1 MSATIVGM
9 NEPTTATP
17 ADVWEHL
24 LAGND
29 RFATDNVEHPNS
41 TAERRLELRDGQA
54 PVAAVLACS
63 DSRVPVEMLFD
74 AGLGDMF
81 VIRTAGG
88 CVDAAV
94 SGSVDFAVTSL
105 GVKLVIV
112 LSHEACGAIGA
123 ALTAVENAEIP
134 LGLQRVFVEK
144 IAPSVIWSK
153 GHGKTSRNEIER
165 EHARITARHLVD
177 RIPALQDGT
186 DDGSIGVVAARY
198 SLADGRVETVATHF
212 AR

>member
-1 MSATIVGM
+1 MTQRLSASPL
-9 NEPTTATP
+9 E
-17 ADVWEHL
+17 VWETL
-24 LAGND
+24 KAGND
-29 RFATDNVEHPNS
+29 RFATDTVIHPHS
-41 TAERRLELRDGQA
+41 TVERRLELREGQA

-63 DSRVPVEMLFD
+63 DSRVPVELLFD

-94 SGSVDFAVTSL
+94 SGSVDFAVTAL

-123 ALTAVENAEIP
+123 AVTAVDEAEIP

-144 IAPSVIWSK
+144 IAPSVIWAK
-153 GHGKTSRNEIER
+153 GHGKGERGEIER
-165 EHARITARHLVD
+165 EHARITAQHLID
-177 RIPALQDGT
+177 RIPALQEGAA
-186 DDGSIGVVAARY
+186 DGSIGVVAARY
-198 SLADGRVETVATHF
+198 SLAEGRVETVEEHF

>member
-1 MSATIVGM
+1 MTD
-9 NEPTTATP
+9 TTTP
-17 ADVWEHL
+17 AQVWETL
-24 LAGND
+24 LSGND
-29 RFATDNVEHPNS
+29 RFATDNVLHPNS
-41 TAERRLELRDGQA
+41 TVERRLELRDGQA

-63 DSRVPVEMLFD
+63 DSRVPVELLFD

-94 SGSVDFAVTSL
+94 SGSVDFAVSSL

-123 ALTAVENAEIP
+123 AYTAVEQAEVP

-144 IAPSVIWSK
+144 IAPSVIWAK
-153 GHGKTSRNEIER
+153 GHGKGERDDVER
-165 EHARITARHLVD
+165 EHARITAQHLID
-177 RIPALQDGT
+177 RIPALQDGAA
-186 DDGSIGVVAARY
+186 DGTIGVVAARY
-198 SLADGRVETVATHF
+198 SLADGRVETVSEHF